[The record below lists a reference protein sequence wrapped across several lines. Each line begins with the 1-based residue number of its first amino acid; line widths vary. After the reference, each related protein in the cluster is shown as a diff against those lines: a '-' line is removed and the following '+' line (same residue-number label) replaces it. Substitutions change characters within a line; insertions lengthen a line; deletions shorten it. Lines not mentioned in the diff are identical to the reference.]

1 VATNTYVSRSYE
13 AVVIKLKQKY
23 ILIMPTQIKI
33 KRSTIRNDKLPHNLL
48 RLQSQAHDYL
58 THTLLTFDFKT
69 KKFFVGKHIEIA
81 KTSKSNQFN
90 VWIKNQSIAGAC
102 MKKGNTLFGNKH
114 ISNSDELMLSVTLN
128 VPKNKSDYASCEFG
142 VERLYSSLMEY
153 TQQIEHNQVKR
164 ANGKIDKYFNETY
177 NYRDHSK
184 LMRLFFDIII
194 LDTRVLWV
202 ETYKTKNGK
211 WRKGFEYGYPR

>member
-1 VATNTYVSRSYE
+1 
-13 AVVIKLKQKY
+13 
-23 ILIMPTQIKI
+23 MPTRIQI

-58 THTLLTFDFKT
+58 THTLLNFKQ
-69 KKFFVGKHIEIA
+69 KKDKFFIGKHIEIA
-81 KTSKSNQFN
+81 KTTRPNQFN

-102 MKKGNTLFGNKH
+102 MKKGTTVFGQMH
-114 ISNSDELMLSVTLN
+114 TSNGDELMLSVSLHI
-128 VPKNKSDYASCEFG
+128 PKAKSHFASCEFN
-142 VERLYSSLMEY
+142 VEGLYSNLMEY
-153 TQQIEHNQVKR
+153 TQNIEHNQVKR
-164 ANGKIDKYFNETY
+164 ANGKIDKYYIETY

-184 LMRLFFDIII
+184 LMRLFFNIII

-202 ETYKTKNGK
+202 DTYKTKNGK